1 MTYSAHLLPPNV
13 RPTAQDFAG
22 LAEPEII
29 WEDARWCRFTERTDL
44 HEVRYLEIRENDQA
58 VALASLLITA
68 KPGGLLFYDPPRLAE
83 RPVRWPSPSCSTRPT
98 NSAGP
103 S

>member
-1 MTYSAHLLPPNV
+1 MTYSSHLLPPNA

-22 LAEPEII
+22 LADPDII

-44 HEVRYLEIRENDQA
+44 HETRYIEVREDGQA
-58 VALASLLITA
+58 VAVAPLLITP
-68 KPGGLLFYDPPRLAE
+68 KPGGLSFTIRPDWLEPPA
-83 RPVRWPSPSCSTRPT
+83 RWRSPSCSTQPT